1 MRGTR
6 IPEKRQ
12 SRRFSL
18 KLPIAVK
25 GAVAVQKVAAQ
36 KTETE
41 NVSSGGVMFCVDAAL
56 KVGSSVAFSIRMP
69 ADLLGVPQDVLVN
82 GTGRVVRC
90 NRRKRREAVAVVID
104 DYVFE
109 RC

>member
-1 MRGTR
+1 MTGPR
-6 IPEKRQ
+6 IPEKRL
-12 SRRFSL
+12 SRRFDL
-18 KLPIAVK
+18 RLPIAVNGK
-25 GAVAVQKVAAQ
+25 AAAQ
-36 KTETE
+36 KTKTE
-41 NVSSGGVMFCVDAAL
+41 NISSGGVMFCVDAAL

-69 ADLLGVPQDVLVN
+69 AKLLGVPQDVLVN

-90 NRRKRREAVAVVID
+90 NPRKRREAVAVVID

>member
-6 IPEKRQ
+6 TPEKRL

-18 KLPIAVK
+18 KLPIAVST
-25 GAVAVQKVAAQ
+25 AAARQ
-36 KTETE
+36 SSETE
-41 NVSSGGVMFCVDAAL
+41 NISSGGVLFCVDEGIAI
-56 KVGSSVAFSIRMP
+56 GSTISFSIRMP
-69 ADLLGVPQDVLVN
+69 AKVLGVPQDVLVN

-90 NRRKRREAVAVVID
+90 SHIERGDAVAVVID
-104 DYVFE
+104 DYDFE

>member
-6 IPEKRQ
+6 IPEKRL

-18 KLPIAVK
+18 KLPIAVN
-25 GAVAVQKVAAQ
+25 GTAQ
-36 KTETE
+36 LQNTETE
-41 NVSSGGVMFCVDAAL
+41 DISSGGVMFCVDAAL

-90 NRRKRREAVAVVID
+90 KHRKRGEAVAVVID